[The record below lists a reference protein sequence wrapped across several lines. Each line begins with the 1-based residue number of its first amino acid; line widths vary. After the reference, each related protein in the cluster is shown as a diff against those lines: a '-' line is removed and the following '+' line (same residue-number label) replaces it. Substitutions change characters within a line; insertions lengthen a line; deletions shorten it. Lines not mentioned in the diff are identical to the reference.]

1 MVDVVPITHVSFVS
15 MWYYASMAVSVLAM
29 SCLFYFAPS
38 CWYFLISLAA
48 MSMLITIIGGFT
60 LVESPMQL
68 LLAG

>member
-1 MVDVVPITHVSFVS
+1 

-38 CWYFLISLAA
+38 YWYFLISLAV

-60 LVESPMQL
+60 LVESPM
-68 LLAG
+68 